1 LNIGHDAMELK
12 RRGLIAEAAK
22 LSRLAQK
29 QKPSQALSARSRAL
43 PHLWLMTDP
52 DRLPDPVGTA
62 LRLPKGSGIVYRG
75 FGRPQALVEALAL
88 ADLAKRRGLTLLIG
102 ADEALAYRV
111 GADGVHLPERM
122 MGNAKRFRARHP
134 NWIITT
140 AAHSPRAIAKAA
152 RLGLDGALVSP
163 VFVSQSPSASR
174 PLGQTRVAEWAH
186 RANLPV
192 IALGGIGHKNAR
204 LLSGTGVWGIAA
216 IDGLRT

>member
-1 LNIGHDAMELK
+1 MELK

-52 DRLPDPVGTA
+52 DRLPDPVRTA
-62 LRLPKGSGIVYRG
+62 RTLPRGSGIIYRS

-88 ADLAKRRGLTLLIG
+88 ADLAKQRGLTLLIG
-102 ADEALAYRV
+102 ADEALACRV

-122 MGNAKRFRARHP
+122 MGHAKRFRARHP

>member
-1 LNIGHDAMELK
+1 MELK

-22 LSRLAQK
+22 LGRLAQK
-29 QKPSQALSARSRAL
+29 RKAPQALRARSVVL

-52 DRLPDPVGTA
+52 DRLPNLVGAA
-62 LRLPKGSGIVYRG
+62 LALPKGSGIIYRS
-75 FGRPQALVEALAL
+75 FGRPQALAEALAL
-88 ADLAKRRGLTLLIG
+88 ADLANRRDLTLLIG
-102 ADEALAYRV
+102 ADEALARRV

-122 MGNAKRFRARHP
+122 MGEAKRVRARHP

-152 RLGLDGALVSP
+152 RLGLDAALVSP
-163 VFVSQSPSASR
+163 VFVSQSPSAGR
-174 PLGQTRVAEWAH
+174 PLGQTRLAAWISKAK
-186 RANLPV
+186 LPAM
-192 IALGGIGHKNAR
+192 ALGGIGHKNAR

>member
-1 LNIGHDAMELK
+1 MELK

-52 DRLPDPVGTA
+52 DRLPDPVRTA
-62 LRLPKGSGIVYRG
+62 RTLPRGSGIIYRS

-88 ADLAKRRGLTLLIG
+88 ADLAKQRGLTLLIG
-102 ADEALAYRV
+102 ADEALACRV

>member
-1 LNIGHDAMELK
+1 MELK

-22 LSRLAQK
+22 LGRLAQK
-29 QKPSQALSARSRAL
+29 RKPPKSPVAQSKML

-62 LRLPKGSGIVYRG
+62 LRLSKGSGIVYRS
-75 FGRPQALVEALAL
+75 FGRPQALVEALTL

-102 ADEALAYRV
+102 ADEALAQRV

-122 MGNAKRFRARHP
+122 MGQTKRLRARHP

-140 AAHSPRAIAKAA
+140 AAHSPRALARAA
-152 RLGLDGALVSP
+152 RLELNAALISP
-163 VFVSQSPSASR
+163 VFVSQSPSAGR
-174 PLGQTRVAEWAH
+174 PLGQTRVAEWAY
-186 RANLPV
+186 RAKLPV

-204 LLSGTGVWGIAA
+204 LLKGTGVWGIAA
-216 IDGLRT
+216 VDGLRT

>member
-1 LNIGHDAMELK
+1 MELK

-22 LSRLAQK
+22 LGRLAQK
-29 QKPSQALSARSRAL
+29 RKPPKGLGARSLAL

-52 DRLPDPVGTA
+52 DRLPDPVRTA
-62 LRLPKGSGIVYRG
+62 RTLPRGSGIIYRS

-88 ADLAKRRGLTLLIG
+88 ARLARQRGLTLLIG
-102 ADEALAYRV
+102 ADDGLARRV

-122 MGNAKRFRARHP
+122 MGQAKRLRARHP

-152 RLGLDGALVSP
+152 RLGLDAALISP
-163 VFVSQSPSASR
+163 VFVSQSPSAGR
-174 PLGQTRVAEWAH
+174 PLGQTRVADWAY
-186 RANLPV
+186 RAKLPV

-204 LLSGTGVWGIAA
+204 LLAGTGVWGIAA

>member
-1 LNIGHDAMELK
+1 MELK

-22 LSRLAQK
+22 LGRLAQK
-29 QKPSQALSARSRAL
+29 RKPPQGLSARSPAL

-52 DRLPDPVGTA
+52 DRLPDPVRTA
-62 LRLPKGSGIVYRG
+62 RALPRGSGIIYRG
-75 FGRPQALVEALAL
+75 FGRPQALAEALAL
-88 ADLAKRRGLTLLIG
+88 ADLAQRRGLTLLIG
-102 ADEALAYRV
+102 ADEALARRV

-122 MGNAKRFRARHP
+122 MAQAKWLRARHP
-134 NWIITT
+134 NWFITT

-152 RLGLDGALVSP
+152 RLELDAALISP
-163 VFVSQSPSASR
+163 VFVSQSPSAGE
-174 PLGQTRVAEWAH
+174 PLGQTRLAAWVY
-186 RANLPV
+186 RAKLPA

>member
-1 LNIGHDAMELK
+1 MELK

-22 LSRLAQK
+22 LGRLAQK
-29 QKPSQALSARSRAL
+29 RKAPQALRARSVVL

-52 DRLPDPVGTA
+52 DRLPDLVGAA
-62 LRLPKGSGIVYRG
+62 LTLPKGSGIIYRG
-75 FGRPQALVEALAL
+75 FGRPQALAEALAL
-88 ADLAKRRGLTLLIG
+88 ADLAKGRGLTLLIG
-102 ADEALAYRV
+102 ADEALAHRV

-122 MGNAKRFRARHP
+122 MGHAKQIQARHP

-152 RLGLDGALVSP
+152 RLGLDAALVSP
-163 VFVSQSPSASR
+163 VFVSQSPSAGR
-174 PLGQTRVAEWAH
+174 PLGQTRLAAWISKAK
-186 RANLPV
+186 LPAM
-192 IALGGIGHKNAR
+192 ALGGIGHKNAR

>member
-1 LNIGHDAMELK
+1 MELK

-22 LSRLAQK
+22 LGRLAQK
-29 QKPSQALSARSRAL
+29 RKAPQALGERSLVL

-52 DRLPDPVGTA
+52 DRLPDLLGTA
-62 LRLPKGSGIVYRG
+62 LTLPKGSGIIYRS
-75 FGRPQALVEALAL
+75 FGRPQALEEASAL

-102 ADEALAYRV
+102 ADAALAHRV

-122 MGNAKRFRARHP
+122 MGEAKRVRSRHP
-134 NWIITT
+134 GWIITA
-140 AAHSPRAIAKAA
+140 AAHSPRALAKAA
-152 RLGLDGALVSP
+152 RLGLDAALVSP
-163 VFVSQSPSASR
+163 VFASRSPSAGR
-174 PLGQTRVAEWAH
+174 ALGQTRLADWVGKA
-186 RANLPV
+186 RLPA

>member
-1 LNIGHDAMELK
+1 MELK

-22 LSRLAQK
+22 LGRLAQK
-29 QKPSQALSARSRAL
+29 RNPSKPPVARSLAL

-62 LRLPKGSGIVYRG
+62 LRLPRGSGIIYRS
-75 FGRPQALVEALAL
+75 FGRPQALAEALTL
-88 ADLAKRRGLTLLIG
+88 AELAKRRGLTLLIG
-102 ADEALAYRV
+102 ADASLAIRV
-111 GADGVHLPERM
+111 GADGIHLPERM
-122 MGNAKRFRARHP
+122 MGEAKRLRARHP

-152 RLGLDGALVSP
+152 RLELDGALISP
-163 VFVSQSPSASR
+163 VFISKSPSAGR
-174 PLGQTRVAEWAH
+174 PLGQTRLAGWVSKAK
-186 RANLPV
+186 LPA
-192 IALGGIGHKNAR
+192 IALGGMGHKNAR